1 MIWMLASLRYA
12 NFWSLVNNKTLN
24 YINFLGTCTDLF
36 FELILTENTI
46 FSAILWKE
54 GKLQIA
60 WSPALDIASQGK
72 NVEDAL
78 SNLREAIELYL
89 EDEDAKIP
97 ADRSAIFNTL
107 SVETHIK
114 AETCVRP

>member
-1 MIWMLASLRYA
+1 MKVNYCQITWFTWFCGINYFYNLSEILCVASM
-12 NFWSLVNNKTLN
+12 
-24 YINFLGTCTDLF
+24 
-36 FELILTENTI
+36 TENIT

-60 WSPALDIASQGK
+60 WSPELDIASQGK
-72 NVEDAL
+72 NVEEAL

-97 ADRSAIFNTL
+97 TSKSPILTTL
-107 SVETHIK
+107 SVETSAK
-114 AETCVRP
+114 AESCFRS

>member
-1 MIWMLASLRYA
+1 M
-12 NFWSLVNNKTLN
+12 
-24 YINFLGTCTDLF
+24 
-36 FELILTENTI
+36 TESVT

-60 WSPALDIASQGK
+60 WSPDLDIASQGK

-97 ADRSAIFNTL
+97 TDRSAILTTL
-107 SVETHIK
+107 SVETHAK
-114 AETCVRP
+114 EEAYDQALK

>member
-1 MIWMLASLRYA
+1 VAAM
-12 NFWSLVNNKTLN
+12 
-24 YINFLGTCTDLF
+24 
-36 FELILTENTI
+36 TESIT

-60 WSPALDIASQGK
+60 WSPELDIASQGK
-72 NVEDAL
+72 NVEEAL

-97 ADRSAIFNTL
+97 TSKSPILTTL
-107 SVETHIK
+107 SVETHAK
-114 AETCVRP
+114 AETCLRP

>member
-1 MIWMLASLRYA
+1 M
-12 NFWSLVNNKTLN
+12 
-24 YINFLGTCTDLF
+24 
-36 FELILTENTI
+36 TESIT

-60 WSPALDIASQGK
+60 WSPDLDIASQGK

-97 ADRSAIFNTL
+97 TDRSAILTTL
-107 SVETHIK
+107 SVKTHAK
-114 AETCVRP
+114 EEACVRP

>member
-1 MIWMLASLRYA
+1 LGLLD
-12 NFWSLVNNKTLN
+12 FGCLN
-24 YINFLGTCTDLF
+24 YFYNLGGVFCVAAMTGNIT
-36 FELILTENTI
+36 

-60 WSPALDIASQGK
+60 WSPELDIASQGK
-72 NVEDAL
+72 NVEEAL

-97 ADRSAIFNTL
+97 ANKSPILTTL
-107 SVETHIK
+107 SVETHAK
-114 AETCVRP
+114 VETLFT

>member
-1 MIWMLASLRYA
+1 MTE
-12 NFWSLVNNKTLN
+12 KT
-24 YINFLGTCTDLF
+24 T
-36 FELILTENTI
+36 

-78 SNLREAIELYL
+78 SNLQAAIELYSKMKTQKFSPTV
-89 EDEDAKIP
+89 A
-97 ADRSAIFNTL
+97 
-107 SVETHIK
+107 
-114 AETCVRP
+114 